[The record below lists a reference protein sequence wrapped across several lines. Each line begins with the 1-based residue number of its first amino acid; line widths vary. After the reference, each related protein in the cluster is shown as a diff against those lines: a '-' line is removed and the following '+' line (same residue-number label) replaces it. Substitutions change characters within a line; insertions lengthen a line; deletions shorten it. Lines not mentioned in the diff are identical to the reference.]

1 MDIDYTNKD
10 AVKNIILQSGK
21 KRFTIFKVG
30 FNKNSAPVYDFTPVT
45 STNKNAID
53 AFDQWADITH
63 NSNPYEIWLFN
74 DFEKTQQDTNMT
86 KTKKTDLVKF
96 TFVLN
101 GYNHEQTPS
110 NNLGGVNV
118 HLPPQQYQQQEKLD
132 LPTIIANAIA
142 EHDKKRAQD
151 ETNQKIEAL
160 NAKFDAF
167 MSGAH
172 EEEEEEEEEE
182 EQEQSNAKQIFIINK
197 VESILERLDILPKKP
212 STQIAGE
219 SESETKTE
227 NKSFNKDALESINNS
242 ILRLAKKDKNIVK
255 HLKAFADLA
264 EKDIDMYNSAIEM
277 LNKL

>member
-1 MDIDYTNKD
+1 MDIDYTSKD

-30 FNKNSAPVYDFTPVT
+30 FNKNSAPVYDYTPVT
-45 STNKNAID
+45 STNKNAIE
-53 AFDQWADITH
+53 AFDSWADITH

-74 DFEKTQQDTNMT
+74 DFEKTQQETNMS

-101 GYNHEQTPS
+101 GYNAEQAQP
-110 NNLGGVNV
+110 NNMGGVNV
-118 HLPPQQYQQQEKLD
+118 HLPQQQMQQQEKLD
-132 LPTIIANAIA
+132 LPTIIAQAIA
-142 EHDKKRAQD
+142 EHDKKKAQE
-151 ETNQKIEAL
+151 ETNQRIDAL

-167 MSGAH
+167 LNGIDQDED

-182 EQEQSNAKQIFIINK
+182 KSTKQMFIINK
-197 VESILERLDILPKKP
+197 VESILERLDILPAKKVA
-212 STQIAGE
+212 TTIAG
-219 SESETKTE
+219 ESETKTE
-227 NKSFNKDALESINNS
+227 NKSFNKEALDSINNS

-264 EKDIDMYNSAIEM
+264 EKDINMYNNAIEM
-277 LNKL
+277 LNNL